1 MTALHE
7 TALVF
12 QCGRERLIGILH
24 GPGADFR
31 PVGVLIVVG
40 GPQYRAGSH
49 RQFVTMAREIARAGH
64 PVLRF
69 DHRGIGDSDGSPRG
83 FEELDDDVR
92 AALDAMYAQ
101 YPALRGVVIMG
112 LCDAASAALMYSGSD
127 PRVAGLILANPWVR
141 SEAGQARAYVRHY
154 YGNRLLQAA
163 FWRKVAA
170 GQVDV
175 VGSMRDFLRKLRASS
190 KGRAARV
197 SRASFQERMLE
208 GLARFNGPILL
219 QISGRDLT
227 AAEFMDLCGSDR
239 RWGRAIARRNVDV
252 RRYERADHTFAEGL
266 GAATADCAAW
276 LGALTGR

>member
-1 MTALHE
+1 MTVPQE
-7 TALVF
+7 KALVF
-12 QCGRERLIGILH
+12 RCGKERLIGILH
-24 GPGADFR
+24 GPGGELR

-49 RQFVTMAREIARAGH
+49 RQFVLMAREIARAGH

-69 DHRGIGDSDGSPRG
+69 DHRGIGDSDGTARS
-83 FEELDDDVR
+83 FEELDDDIRV
-92 AALDAMYAQ
+92 ALDLMYAQ

-112 LCDAASAALMYSGSD
+112 LCDAASAALMYCSHD

-163 FWRKVAA
+163 FWRKFAA
-170 GQVDV
+170 GQVDF
-175 VGSMRDFLRKLRASS
+175 VGSVRDFLRKLRTSS
-190 KGRAARV
+190 RGRDARE
-197 SRASFQERMLE
+197 SRASFQERMLA
-208 GLARFNGPILL
+208 GLVRFDGPVLL

-227 AAEFMDLCGSDR
+227 AAEFMDMCGSDP
-239 RWGRAIARRNVDV
+239 RWSSAIARPSVDV

-276 LGALTGR
+276 LGTVTGR